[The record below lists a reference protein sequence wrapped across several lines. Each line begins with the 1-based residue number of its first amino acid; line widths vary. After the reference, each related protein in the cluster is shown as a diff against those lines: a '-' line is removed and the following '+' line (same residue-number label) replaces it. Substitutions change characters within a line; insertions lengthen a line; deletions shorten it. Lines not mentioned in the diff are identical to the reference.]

1 MEKYLNIE
9 SIMRYNHSNMNRC
22 FGCVFIAYFIMACS
36 GENRESNAEADNTS
50 MEEQVKIELVRK
62 DAEKKVEVL
71 FNGELFTAYL
81 YPETI
86 AKPVLYPL
94 KSAQGGLLTRGYPL
108 EPRSGER
115 VDHPHH
121 IGLWLNYGDVNGL
134 DFWNNSDAIPAEK
147 KSGYGSIIHRE
158 INNISS
164 GDDKG
169 ELEVTSDWIGPKG
182 EILLTENTVF
192 IFSAKGNKRMIDRIT
207 RLTAGEKD
215 VSFKDNKEGMLG
227 IRLARELE
235 HPADK
240 AEIFT
245 DASGQATDVPTMNNE
260 GVTGMY
266 QSSEGL
272 KGHDVWGTRAK
283 WMNLTGEISGEKVS
297 LAILDHPDNVG
308 YPTYWHSRGYGL
320 YAANPLGQKA
330 MSGGKEELNFNL
342 GAGESVT
349 FKHRIVVYS
358 GVHASEEMLDTDF
371 GDFKGN

>member
-1 MEKYLNIE
+1 MKIGQYLGCLFM
-9 SIMRYNHSNMNRC
+9 SC
-22 FGCVFIAYFIMACS
+22 FILACS
-36 GENRESNAEADNTS
+36 GESKVSDDEAGKTS
-50 MEEQVKIELVRK
+50 MEENVKIELVRK

-71 FNGELFTAYL
+71 INGELFTAYL

-94 KSAQGGLLTRGYPL
+94 KSAQGNLLTRGYPL
-108 EPRSGER
+108 EPRPGER

-121 IGLWLNYGDVNGL
+121 VGLWLNYGDVNGL
-134 DFWNNSDAIPAEK
+134 DFWNNSEAIPAEK
-147 KSGYGSIIHRE
+147 KSSYGSIIHKE
-158 INNISS
+158 IKRVSN
-164 GDDKG
+164 GDGKG
-169 ELEVTSDWIGPKG
+169 ELEVTSDWVGPKG
-182 EILLTENTVF
+182 DLLLKENTVF
-192 IFSAKGNKRMIDRIT
+192 IFKATGNKRIIDRIT
-207 RLTAGEKD
+207 RLTAGEKE

-245 DASGQATDVPTMNNE
+245 DANGQLTDVPTMNND

-266 QSSEGL
+266 NSSEGL
-272 KGHDVWGTRAK
+272 TGHDVWGTRGK
-283 WMNLTGEISGEKVS
+283 WMNLTGEINGEKVS

-308 YPTYWHSRGYGL
+308 YPTYWHARGYGL

-330 MSGGKEELNFNL
+330 MSGGKEELNFKL
-342 GAGESVT
+342 GVGESVT
-349 FKHRIVVYS
+349 FRHRIVVYS
-358 GVHASEEMLDTDF
+358 GVQASDEILDTDF

>member
-1 MEKYLNIE
+1 MMYSHINISQYL
-9 SIMRYNHSNMNRC
+9 
-22 FGCVFIAYFIMACS
+22 GCLFMVCFIMACS
-36 GENRESNAEADNTS
+36 GESKESTDETEETS
-50 MEEQVKIELVRK
+50 MEEKVKIELVRK

-71 FNGELFTAYL
+71 LNGELFTAYL

-94 KSAQGGLLTRGYPL
+94 KSAGGGLLTRGYPL

-134 DFWNNSDAIPAEK
+134 DFWNNSDAIPAAK
-147 KSGYGSIIHRE
+147 KSGYGSIVHRE

-164 GDDKG
+164 GEDKG
-169 ELEVTSDWIGPKG
+169 ELEVTSDWVGPKG
-182 EILLTENTVF
+182 EVLLTESTVY
-192 IFSAKGNKRMIDRIT
+192 IFRTKGNKRMIDRIT
-207 RLTAGEKD
+207 RLTAGEEE

-245 DASGQATDVPTMNNE
+245 DASGQVTDVPTMNNE

-266 QSSEGL
+266 QSSEGIT
-272 KGHDVWGTRAK
+272 GHDVWGTRAK

-297 LAILDHPDNVG
+297 LAILDHPDNIG
-308 YPTYWHSRGYGL
+308 YPTYWHARGYGL
-320 YAANPLGQKA
+320 YAANPLGQKS
-330 MSGGKEELNFNL
+330 MSGGKEELNFKL
-342 GAGESVT
+342 AAKESVT
-349 FKHRIVVYS
+349 FKHRIIIYS
-358 GVHASEEMLDTDF
+358 GEKAPNEKVNLDFD
-371 GDFKGN
+371 DFKEL